1 MRSGVDPIPPEAPPV
16 PSPPS
21 PPPVTVNKN
30 LWLLA
35 LCQGLFLTNNVVFI
49 AINGL
54 VGLQLAPFGW
64 MATLPVMGY
73 VVGAALST
81 PLVARTQ
88 ARWGRQA
95 SFQIGLAVA
104 IASCALCAWA
114 AFSANFWLLC
124 AATLLAGYYSANGSL
139 YRFAAAELTA
149 PDYREKAVSL
159 VLAGGLLGAVAGP
172 NLASATRTLFPVPF
186 AGAYMALMGVALLS
200 MLCMAAIRF
209 EPAAPRAAA
218 GQAPAGRSLAELMR
232 QPVFVISILAAA
244 LSYGVMNLLM
254 AATPLAMQVC
264 GFDFN
269 ASALV
274 LEWHVIGMFAP
285 GFVTGHLIK
294 RLGVLPVMGAGVL
307 LNFACVAVAQMGIAL
322 HHFGIALFLLG
333 LGWNFLFTG
342 ATTLSMTAYRP
353 EEKDRAQAAINFCVF
368 GTLAMSSFASGVLVT
383 TQGWALLNAGSLVP
397 IVVTGLALAWLA
409 VQRRRAA
416 RAGRLGS
423 APQP

>member
-1 MRSGVDPIPPEAPPV
+1 M
-16 PSPPS
+16 
-21 PPPVTVNKN
+21 NKN

-104 IASCALCAWA
+104 VVSCGLCAWA
-114 AFSANFWLLC
+114 AFHADFWMLC
-124 AATLLAGYYSANGSL
+124 AATVVAGYYSANGSL

-186 AGAYMALMGVALLS
+186 AGAYVALIGVALLS

-209 EPAAPRAAA
+209 APRTAPRDAA
-218 GQAPAGRSLAELMR
+218 GQLAQGRPLSELMR
-232 QPVFVISILAAA
+232 QPVFVVAILGAA
-244 LSYGVMNLLM
+244 LGYGVMNLLM

-264 GFDFN
+264 GFGFN
-269 ASALV
+269 DSALV

-285 GFVTGHLIK
+285 GFFTGHLIK
-294 RLGVLPVMGAGVL
+294 RLGVLPIMGTGVL
-307 LNFACVAVAQMGIAL
+307 LNFACVAVALMGIEL

-333 LGWNFLFTG
+333 VGWNFLFTG

-383 TQGWALLNAGSLVP
+383 TQGWTLLNAGSLVP
-397 IVVTGLALAWLA
+397 IAVTGMALAWLA
-409 VQRRRAA
+409 VQRRRAM
-416 RAGRLGS
+416 RAGADSGS